1 MAKYGYDPNV
11 DYATEINKA
20 IAAGDYR
27 TAGIREQQRNEK
39 IRGEGLTQYQ
49 TTSHYADYLP
59 RTEQI
64 NSGLDKLANPE
75 PWSYNYQD
83 DPAWMAMRKEYLREA
98 DRETRDT
105 MAAAA
110 GMTGGVPSTAAV
122 AAGQQAGNYYRAQLA
137 DRIPELM
144 RDDYS
149 RYMQGRDASR
159 ADLSLLSS
167 IEEQRAAD
175 SLGLQQF
182 DWQKEGD
189 LWQRNYQEKQAAIAA
204 AMNRWETLGYADQGV
219 ADALGVPVGTS
230 TQDAQYRAWQMQQTE
245 RGDAY
250 DRAMTWIQMGLMPDD
265 ATLAAAGI
273 DKSMAQRFVSQAQA
287 QMVARSAGRT
297 GSSGSGSRRD
307 KDTGT
312 SDEDKKR
319 QQEETARQQKQ
330 NAGAAAGLITGA
342 IGAAAASGF
351 IDPKANEYHYNRL
364 AQQINAVR
372 HSGINNNNSK
382 RVEDAIVQA
391 YKQHLI
397 DEATANKLGQM
408 LDSLWL
414 NP

>member
-20 IAAGDYR
+20 IAEGDYR

-59 RTEQI
+59 RTEQV
-64 NSGLDKLANPE
+64 NAGMDKLANPE
-75 PWSYNYQD
+75 PWSYNYQE
-83 DPAWMAMRKEYLREA
+83 DPAWQAMRKEYLREA
-98 DRETRDT
+98 DRGTRDA

-167 IEEQRAAD
+167 IEAQRAAD

-189 LWQRNYQEKQAAIAA
+189 LWQRNYQEQQAAIAA

-230 TQDAQYRAWQMQQTE
+230 TQDAKYRAWQMQQTE

-287 QMVARSAGRT
+287 QMVARSAG
-297 GSSGSGSRRD
+297 SSGGGTKVVYRDRGRTVDDD
-307 KDTGT
+307 KDKDKVIDDDKDK
-312 SDEDKKR
+312 DEVVDDDKV
-319 QQEETARQQKQ
+319 
-330 NAGAAAGLITGA
+330 
-342 IGAAAASGF
+342 
-351 IDPKANEYHYNRL
+351 DPKTNAYNYNRL
-364 AQQINAVR
+364 LQQINAVKQ
-372 HSGINNNNSK
+372 SGINNNNSK
-382 RVEDAIVQA
+382 RVTEAIKQA